1 MFEMLDRADT
11 LPEGLAELAPGAALG
26 VMLERVDRDS
36 LCDFDRVELLKAR
49 SRLRSH
55 VDAELLADM
64 VSVADA
70 ETRALSSDLA
80 M

>member
-1 MFEMLDRADT
+1 MV
-11 LPEGLAELAPGAALG
+11 PGAELARVLAG
-26 VMLERVDRDS
+26 VDRDRLS
-36 LCDFDRVELLKAR
+36 GLDRVELLKAR